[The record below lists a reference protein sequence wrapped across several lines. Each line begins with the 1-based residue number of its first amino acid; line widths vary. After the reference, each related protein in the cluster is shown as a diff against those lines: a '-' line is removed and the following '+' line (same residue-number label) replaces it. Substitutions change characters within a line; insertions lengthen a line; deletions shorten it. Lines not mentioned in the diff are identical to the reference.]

1 MMIQMKSMIMIGK
14 FDIFLTKIVHLRV
27 GYARRIVVIVY
38 DFKYRVTIKSNKAM
52 VKNVKNL

>member
-27 GYARRIVVIVY
+27 GYARRIVVLVF
-38 DFKYRVTIKSNKAM
+38 DFTKSN
-52 VKNVKNL
+52 VESRITLW